1 MSGETIGIQFPP
13 RHALRS
19 KRLAKARTDANI
31 ALALGLTLPADEAI
45 APAMPIAEA
54 APEADAPAPT
64 AYPGSLDQAP
74 LVGPADYLAHEAYTP
89 GPADL
94 VREKLGGFDPLPLKR
109 RGFFS
114 DMPDKGLFL
123 GFAALGFIVIF
134 SAKSMGYT
142 GILTALGA
150 VTALVAYAALASCL
164 DAFRSNPDRLGDNC
178 YYMGFLFTLASLSA
192 ALVALQRETASG
204 RGDLIEALIGSFGVA
219 LFSTIAGITLR
230 VFFMQMRREVEDLEA
245 ELRNELQRSAGLLKG
260 QLAEAVMDLEN
271 FRLRTQQVMA
281 QQMDQ
286 AASGFTGLA
295 ERLVDY
301 VATAGSAYSAASE
314 QLAMN
319 AGRVSVEIGRLV
331 DRVDRI
337 EVPSDLL
344 TRQVDDARVRIQAL
358 AGALEAAVDAG
369 GQRQAALDQSAR
381 ALDALVARL
390 TEVSM
395 FRGVEQSAGR
405 FGTTM
410 DATTGKVAE
419 VSERLATYASSI
431 GRLAA
436 QIEADGQAVSRAR
449 FLIGEDLTQ
458 STGALHKLQGTL
470 ADVADGLVARIN
482 GPPSPARD
490 GLAQE
495 A

>member
-1 MSGETIGIQFPP
+1 MSGETIGIPTPP
-13 RHALRS
+13 RSAPRS
-19 KRLAKARTDANI
+19 KRSAKARTNANSVI
-31 ALALGLTLPADEAI
+31 TLGFTLPTSETI
-45 APAMPIAEA
+45 APAEPTAEA
-54 APEADAPAPT
+54 TPNADAPAPT
-64 AYPGSLDQAP
+64 VDLGSHDQAP
-74 LVGPADYLAHEAYTP
+74 LVGPADHAAHEAYAP

-94 VREKLGGFDPLPLKR
+94 VREKLSGFDPLPLKR

-123 GFAALGFIVIF
+123 GFAALGFIAIF
-134 SAKSMGYT
+134 SAKSLGYT
-142 GILTALGA
+142 GVLTALGA
-150 VTALVAYAALASCL
+150 VVALVAYAALASRL

-178 YYMGFLFTLASLSA
+178 YYMGFLFTLTSLSA
-192 ALVALQRETASG
+192 ALVALQREAASG

-230 VFFMQMRREVEDLEA
+230 VFFMQMRREIEDLEG
-245 ELRNELQRSAGLLKG
+245 ELRNELQRSASLLKG

-271 FRLRTQQVMA
+271 FRLRTQQVMS

-314 QLAMN
+314 QLATN
-319 AGRVSVEIGRLV
+319 ADRVSTEIGRLV

-358 AGALEAAVDAG
+358 AGALEAAADGG

-390 TEVSM
+390 TEVSTL
-395 FRGVEQSAGR
+395 RDVEQSAGR
-405 FGTTM
+405 FGSTM

-436 QIEADGQAVSRAR
+436 QIEADGQAVARAR
-449 FLIGEDLTQ
+449 VMIGEDLTQ

-482 GPPSPARD
+482 GPSLPPSD